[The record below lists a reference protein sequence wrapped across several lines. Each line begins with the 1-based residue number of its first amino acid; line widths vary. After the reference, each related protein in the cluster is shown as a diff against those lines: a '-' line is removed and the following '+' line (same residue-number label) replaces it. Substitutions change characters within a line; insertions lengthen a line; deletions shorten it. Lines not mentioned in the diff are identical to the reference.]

1 MVATPQVAYDDDA
14 TDTDDED
21 GDDAGQ
27 VYQYDGVC
35 PLGRAAAYLT
45 VGLPE
50 AIVNRHP
57 PSIARLRAWKRRGL
71 LYGRLHVP
79 RGRYVLNFDDMVTAQ
94 ALFLWRA
101 AGVSLAAVE
110 QIQRWL
116 ARVLDV
122 ERPFTWDAFWSADG
136 DLLNKAWHDL
146 REHGIRAPD
155 HNTAVAQVQDWLPL
169 VRARLRFAPGGQA
182 ASWEIVPGIT
192 TTPVLQFG
200 APCLDGTRFRTATLW
215 SYVAA
220 GDSVASVARDYEIEV
235 EAVELAVQFEERIH
249 AIYDPDRHVSH

>member
-14 TDTDDED
+14 TDVDDED
-21 GDDAGQ
+21 GDNAGQ
-27 VYQYDGVC
+27 MYQYDGVY

-50 AIVNRHP
+50 VVVNRHP
-57 PSIARLRAWKRRGL
+57 ASIARLRAWKHRGL
-71 LYGRLHVP
+71 LYGRLQVS

-101 AGVSLAAVE
+101 AGFSLAAVE
-110 QIQRWL
+110 QIQRRL

-136 DLLNKAWHDL
+136 DLLNRAWHDL
-146 REHGIRAPD
+146 REHGIRATD
-155 HNTAVAQVQDWLPL
+155 RTAMTQMQEWLPL
-169 VRARLRFAPGGQA
+169 VRARLRFAPSGQA
-182 ASWEIVPGIT
+182 ASWEIVTGIT

-220 GDSVASVARDYEIEV
+220 GDSVQSTADSYEIEV

-249 AIYDPDRHVSH
+249 AIYDPDRHVPR